1 MNKKEL
7 KNQYKQTL
15 RPMGI
20 FQIKNL
26 VNGKI
31 FIGRSKNLNGKLN
44 SIKFQLEMG
53 SYMDK
58 ILQEDF
64 NKFGD
69 KNFLFETIDI
79 LEPKQDP
86 EYDHTDD
93 LLTLE
98 EMWLEKLQPFHEKGY
113 NKRRG
118 SN

>member
-1 MNKKEL
+1 MDKKEL
-7 KNQYKQTL
+7 KKQYKQAL

-26 VNGKI
+26 VNGKV

-53 SYMDK
+53 SYIDK

-69 KNFLFETIDI
+69 SKFLFEILDI
-79 LEPKQDP
+79 LEPKPDQ
-86 EYDHTDD
+86 EYDYTDD
-93 LLTLE
+93 LKTLE

-113 NKRRG
+113 NKKRE
-118 SN
+118 SA